1 MSHPSFV
8 PPRYDSLPL
17 PCPPL
22 NLNQCLQNYF
32 LVRSFQE
39 NWTENNR
46 IHLNVWR
53 PAFGNL
59 AAGEHYFQWHRPGNC
74 TPFFSICFL
83 CCPAFNSPSPIWYNY
98 INPLY
103 NTPVIFCVWDTLP
116 DYIPPLVLDILD
128 PISLYHGWDLNYIAD
143 FLDLWIDH
151 FTRPVSPTTTDC
163 HELKFYSPR
172 LSNFVPR
179 FAT

>member
-1 MSHPSFV
+1 MSRPSFL
-8 PPRYDSLPL
+8 PSRYDDLPL

-22 NLNQCLQNYF
+22 NLNRCLQNYF

-39 NWTENNR
+39 NWTEKEH

-59 AAGEHYFQWHRPGNC
+59 AAGEHYFQWHQPGNR

-83 CCPAFNSPSPIWYNY
+83 CCPAFNSSSPIWYNY

-103 NTPVIFCVWDTLP
+103 NTPVVFCVWDTLP
-116 DYIPPLVLDILD
+116 DYIPSLVLDILD
-128 PISLYHGWDLNYIAD
+128 PISLYHGWDLSYITN

-151 FTRPVSPTTTDC
+151 FTRPVSPITTDT
-163 HELKFYSPR
+163 HPLPLPSLPPPT
-172 LSNFVPR
+172 SS
-179 FAT
+179 